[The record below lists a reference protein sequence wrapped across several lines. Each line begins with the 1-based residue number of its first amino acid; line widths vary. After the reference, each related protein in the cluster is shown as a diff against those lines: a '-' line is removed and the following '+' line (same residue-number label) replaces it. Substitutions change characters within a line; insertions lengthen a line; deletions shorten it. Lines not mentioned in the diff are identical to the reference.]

1 MKRIILTTLAA
12 CLALILAFSCIYRIW
27 EPLPQVDTF
36 KVGFL
41 YENDESSPGVYNFD
55 LAKEALAKEWGDG
68 VQVLVKSNVLET
80 ETEEP
85 LRELVRKGCRIVF
98 VNSYTAQV
106 PAVAKEYPEVQFCQ
120 VSSQATQVAALPDNF
135 HTFNGEIYQG
145 RYVSGI
151 AAGMKLRELIDAG
164 ELSASQALVGFVG
177 AFPNTEVIS
186 GYTAFLLG
194 VRSVAPE
201 AVMRVRYT
209 NAWSSYSA
217 EKACAAALIDEGCVV
232 VAQHTNTI
240 GPAVACEESAEAG
253 RQVYHIGYNE
263 SMLDVAT
270 STSLVSTRVNWIP
283 YVTGAVAAVAAGR
296 SIEASVVGNVHGTS
310 DISAGFEHDWVQMLE
325 LNKPIAAPG
334 TQEAM
339 DAAVEA
345 FRKGRLQV
353 FKGDYT
359 GVNPADASD
368 TCDLSRGFS
377 ENRESSLPSF
387 HYILDGVI
395 EVEP

>member
-1 MKRIILTTLAA
+1 MKRIILTTLAS
-12 CLALILAFSCIYRIW
+12 CLALILLFGYIYRIW
-27 EPLPQVDTF
+27 EPVQQVDTL

-41 YENDESSPGVYNFD
+41 YENDESSPSVYNFD
-55 LAKEALAKEWGDG
+55 LAKEALVKQWGDG

-85 LRELVRKGCRIVF
+85 LRELVRKGCSIVF
-98 VNSYTAQV
+98 VNSYSPQV
-106 PAVAKEYPEVQFCQ
+106 SVVAGEYPEVQFCQ
-120 VSSQATQVAALPDNF
+120 VSIRASQGATLPDNY

-164 ELSASQALVGFVG
+164 EISAAQARVGFVG
-177 AFPNTEVIS
+177 AFPDTEVIS

-194 VRSVAPE
+194 VRSVVPE

-209 NAWSSYSA
+209 NARSSYSA
-217 EKACAAALIDEGCVV
+217 EKACAAALIEEGCIV

-240 GPAVACEESAEAG
+240 GPAIACEESAGAG
-253 RQVYHIGYNE
+253 RHVYHIGYNQ
-263 SMLDVAT
+263 SMLDVAPI
-270 STSLVSTRVNWIP
+270 TSLVSTRVNWIP
-283 YVTGAVAAVAAGR
+283 YVTGAVAAVADNR
-296 SIEASVVGNVHGTS
+296 SIEARVAGNVHGGR
-310 DISAGFEHDWVQMLE
+310 DISAGFERDWVQMLE

-359 GVNPADASD
+359 GVNPDDASD
-368 TCDLSRGFS
+368 TCDLSYGFA
-377 ENRESSLPSF
+377 ENRDSSLPAF
-387 HYILDGVI
+387 HYVLDDVI
-395 EVEP
+395 EVEF